1 MKILTPLQHKVLEIF
16 FDVPDLKRH
25 FHLTGG
31 TALAAFYLQHRLSI
45 DLDFFTHSIAIHE
58 VEKLIEDTFKSKG
71 LALEKERSS
80 PTYRRYRIDGELQVD
95 VVRDADFRIG
105 APQWI
110 NGVMVDD
117 PKNIAVNKVTTIY
130 GRLEPKDYVDLYF
143 LKPYLNYNIMEL
155 FKLASMKDG
164 GMDPFQWSKIIADV
178 DTFTVLP
185 QMVKPLTLKELQ
197 KFFHKL
203 RDEILDALKR
213 ETA

>member
-1 MKILTPLQHKVLEIF
+1 MAPKKIGSGWKPKFWSMENGMKFGTILPAQKSRRTFHVFGSQIKQKGIGNRPLSDGDKPMKILTPLQHKVLEIF

-105 APQWI
+105 AP
-110 NGVMVDD
+110 
-117 PKNIAVNKVTTIY
+117 
-130 GRLEPKDYVDLYF
+130 
-143 LKPYLNYNIMEL
+143 
-155 FKLASMKDG
+155 
-164 GMDPFQWSKIIADV
+164 
-178 DTFTVLP
+178 
-185 QMVKPLTLKELQ
+185 
-197 KFFHKL
+197 
-203 RDEILDALKR
+203 
-213 ETA
+213 